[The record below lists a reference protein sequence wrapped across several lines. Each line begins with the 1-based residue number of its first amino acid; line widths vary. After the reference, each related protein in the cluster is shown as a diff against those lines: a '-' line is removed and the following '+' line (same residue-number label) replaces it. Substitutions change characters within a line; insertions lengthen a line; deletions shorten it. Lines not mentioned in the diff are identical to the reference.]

1 MNKKIWKLFQNI
13 LRKLFN
19 IESVEEQAADLIS
32 EIENQAESVEPFSYG
47 LVSST
52 ETQEK
57 EMGFR
62 LNVSEGQA
70 NYSQRKSKYRHVQ
83 RGQYGENVLDWQS
96 LCNCH
101 SLAMAFLYSGW
112 GFSASD
118 YEREPDALADFI
130 IKECLKDE
138 NWFKTKMYN
147 YWYNWYEGSPKAC
160 TPVEYHDVL
169 AHYACE
175 YFKCTNADKFTT
187 TATIREVFKH
197 MYDNRVAVPTSV
209 CWGGL
214 RGHIIC
220 VVGFEATSED
230 DLLKW
235 LNGETDTNPITKIII
250 DDPWGKIIEA
260 TNKYDGNQSGND
272 VEVSYNYFHK
282 YWKDVQNSN
291 RKYAHFIAR
300 PAAIV

>member
-1 MNKKIWKLFQNI
+1 MFKRIIEFLKW
-13 LRKLFN
+13 LFN
-19 IESVEEQAADLIS
+19 IKSTTATDDLIS

-47 LVSST
+47 LDKT
-52 ETQEK
+52 EEK
-57 EMGFR
+57 KDMSFR
-62 LNVSEGQA
+62 LNVSEGQD
-70 NYSQRKSKYRHVQ
+70 NYSQRKSKFVHEQ
-83 RGQYGENVLDWQS
+83 KGQFGTNVLDWRS

-112 GFSASD
+112 GFLASD
-118 YEREPDALADFI
+118 YSREPDALADFI
-130 IKECLKDE
+130 IKECLKPD
-138 NWFKTKMYN
+138 NWFKQKMYN
-147 YWYNWYEGSPKAC
+147 YWYNWYEGNPKSC

-175 YFKCTNADKFTT
+175 YFKCTNADRFTT

-214 RGHIIC
+214 LGHIIC
-220 VVGFEATSED
+220 VVGFEATSEK
-230 DLLKW
+230 DLNDW
-235 LNGETDTNPITKIII
+235 LEGKTEIMPITKIIL

-272 VEVSYNYFHK
+272 VEVSYEFFHK
-282 YWKDVQNSN
+282 YWKDVNN
-291 RKYAHFIAR
+291 TNKKFAHFIAR
-300 PAAIV
+300 PAAMC